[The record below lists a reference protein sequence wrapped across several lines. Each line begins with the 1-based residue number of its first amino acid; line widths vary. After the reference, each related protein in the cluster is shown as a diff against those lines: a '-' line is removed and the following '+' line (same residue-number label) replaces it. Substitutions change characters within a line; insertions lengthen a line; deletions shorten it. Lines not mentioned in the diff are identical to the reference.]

1 MIFNF
6 PQEVINRSLKEK
18 EGKSSINAPFTCLYS
33 APLSPPSLS
42 LSLSSPPSLSL
53 LASLSLSLL
62 PPSLSSLPLS
72 PPSLS
77 LFLLQ
82 VIKPEMKAYLAELR
96 KRIVIGVVGGSDK
109 AKQEEQMGGDGRK
122 FNTCTSTCQ
131 HVTTTQT
138 MHVYSSLKNWNV
150 TLLCSLGESL
160 TVAPQC
166 VCGVFL

>member
-42 LSLSSPPSLSL
+42 LSLSSPPSL
-53 LASLSLSLL
+53 
-62 PPSLSSLPLS
+62 SLSSLPLS

-122 FNTCTSTCQ
+122 FNNVPQ
-131 HVTTTQT
+131 HVNMSQL
-138 MHVYSSLKNWNV
+138 HK
-150 TLLCSLGESL
+150 LCMCTHL
-160 TVAPQC
+160 
-166 VCGVFL
+166 